1 MYILACLKKPHHT
14 ALTTDHC
21 PPWRGDLSR
30 RSPSEAGSSLHA
42 VLSAVLST
50 VLSTVAVSA
59 KVEAVVAKVEA
70 VVAKVGAVVAKVGA
84 KPAALH
90 ELL

>member
-1 MYILACLKKPHHT
+1 LYILACLKKSHHT

-21 PPWRGDLSR
+21 PPWRDDLPR
-30 RSPSEAGSSLHA
+30 RSPSEAGSSLP
-42 VLSAVLST
+42 AVLST